1 MPARKTSPLRR
12 RRSNQNLFGFVL
24 LAAAIVVS
32 SIIFSRT
39 GEEQVR
45 AEIVNGTP
53 VVGQFDTVNIPV
65 PYEPV
70 TAGTILHDVKFQLVA
85 FPRHQVP
92 KGAVFDI
99 EPYRSSMAIAPLPAN
114 LPIFAKNLSVN
125 PSASNPVIERIPE
138 GMRAI
143 TVKVDATGAVEGWA
157 SSGAI
162 VDVLLVTGEGTNVI
176 AEKVKILSA
185 ARSVNPIQNSS
196 SKSVPSTVTLLVSQE
211 QALAITTAT
220 PMGKVAFALRSLGDE
235 GRWAERRYHKDRLSG
250 KPATS
255 EEHRITGYAR
265 IEGAT
270 PKRFALSGGKWIPTE
285 VEPKPLIQR
294 GE

>member
-176 AEKVKILSA
+176 AEKVKILS
-185 ARSVNPIQNSS
+185 
-196 SKSVPSTVTLLVSQE
+196 
-211 QALAITTAT
+211 
-220 PMGKVAFALRSLGDE
+220 
-235 GRWAERRYHKDRLSG
+235 
-250 KPATS
+250 
-255 EEHRITGYAR
+255 
-265 IEGAT
+265 
-270 PKRFALSGGKWIPTE
+270 
-285 VEPKPLIQR
+285 
-294 GE
+294 